1 MDLDSNLLPYDKK
14 QKALVK
20 RYVILSKMLHKFKK
34 QKFILKEELRA
45 RAVKAGFENIVL
57 EVEEITKYINAEN
70 EQT

>member
-1 MDLDSNLLPYDKK
+1 
-14 QKALVK
+14 
-20 RYVILSKMLHKFKK
+20 MLHKFKK